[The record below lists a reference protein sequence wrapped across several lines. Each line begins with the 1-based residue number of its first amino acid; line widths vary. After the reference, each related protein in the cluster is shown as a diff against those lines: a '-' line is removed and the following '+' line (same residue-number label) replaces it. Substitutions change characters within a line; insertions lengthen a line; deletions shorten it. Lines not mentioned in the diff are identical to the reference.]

1 MHTEPT
7 RTRPEPGWYRSSQ
20 AARGASATLSGGAAA
35 VSRINLVDLAIY
47 VTWIGIVAT
56 IFI

>member
-7 RTRPEPGWYRSSQ
+7 QTRPEPGWYRSSQ
-20 AARGASATLSGGAAA
+20 AAGGPSATLSGGATA